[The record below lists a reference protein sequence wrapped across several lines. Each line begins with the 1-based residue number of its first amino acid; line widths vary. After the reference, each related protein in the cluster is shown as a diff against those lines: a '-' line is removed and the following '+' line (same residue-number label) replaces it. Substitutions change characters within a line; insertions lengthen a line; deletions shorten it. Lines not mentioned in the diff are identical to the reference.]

1 MNLWKMGTRLCIWP
15 VSMAI
20 CPVSRS
26 VALISVFFLFMFVSI
41 NNCKKFGFSFLIQLL
56 LERGANLEAEDED
69 GGIPL
74 HDACAGG

>member
-1 MNLWKMGTRLCIWP
+1 
-15 VSMAI
+15 
-20 CPVSRS
+20 
-26 VALISVFFLFMFVSI
+26 MFVSI